1 MNKKKVEKYAMLYM
15 GIGMCFG
22 VSGGLIYGNIIFPEN
37 TSMGISMGIAFG
49 MCIGLAIGTA
59 KDKRLSEKI
68 MEIIRIESVETIRN
82 IIIIVKDQKGVEKQY
97 EVSEKQMKEEKFEIG
112 DRVAEEKGGV
122 LVSLESK

>member
-22 VSGGLIYGNIIFPEN
+22 VSGGL
-37 TSMGISMGIAFG
+37 MGIAFG

>member
-22 VSGGLIYGNIIFPEN
+22 VSGGL
-37 TSMGISMGIAFG
+37 MGIAFG

-112 DRVAEEKGGV
+112 DRVVEEKEGV
-122 LVSLESK
+122 LISLESK